1 MTCPYITAALTA
13 TSSTTFSQPP
23 LTPPSG
29 EVGIDIFP
37 EIYCKKIL
45 LPTNMLKYGI
55 ECSKVKNI

>member
-37 EIYCKKIL
+37 EMYCKK
-45 LPTNMLKYGI
+45 NSVAYKY
-55 ECSKVKNI
+55 VKIRHRV